1 MQKSTKTL
9 KNQKLI
15 LIQYEKSSL
24 AKDEEEARLE
34 RLKMKEVQTT
44 NRELAVR
51 LKEKESQLA
60 KVRELNRELR
70 RANKLSGLGSK
81 DRMEEVKS
89 QLEEK
94 DRKLQVQETLG
105 NTILVKIDSEVSY
118 YSNSL

>member
-1 MQKSTKTL
+1 MFRQRRGEL
-9 KNQKLI
+9 PALQGVG
-15 LIQYEKSSL
+15 E
-24 AKDEEEARLE
+24 EEEARLE

-70 RANKLSGLGSK
+70 RANKLSGMGSR

-94 DRKLQVQETLG
+94 DRKLQVQDTFG
-105 NTILVKIDSEVSY
+105 HTILVKIDSELSY